1 MHISLDLSL
10 LRHWHHK
17 YFVLFYSLSHWC
29 DSIVSLLIWYHHQ
42 LIKHAG
48 TRYSFVED
56 KPQKASGQFG
66 IHRRPQSKVFFYSI
80 HRMSMCNQW
89 MVSCIYINFSRL
101 TLYILS
107 WSRSTMHYPF
117 LLCVAKRWDESPVTF
132 TMESMGF
139 FSRYTCVLYTTCLE
153 YRLAYI

>member
-89 MVSCIYINFSRL
+89 MVSCIYTNFSRL

-107 WSRSTMHYPF
+107 WSRSTMHCPF
-117 LLCVAKRWDESPVTF
+117 LQNGGMNRRSHSPWKAWASSPDIHVCF
-132 TMESMGF
+132 T
-139 FSRYTCVLYTTCLE
+139 RPALNI
-153 YRLAYI
+153 A